1 MIEPILT
8 GIDQY
13 LPPVI
18 KVGLDKGK
26 YKSAYMPLII
36 NYRPIMRYIGSTC
49 QYAFVDVVTKGI
61 IFRPRNAANIS
72 VTNPP
77 RWNGLAETIQ
87 TIYDEYAAAPE
98 LKDFCTALS
107 TTISTEGYQYD
118 TPEDCGMVFCG
129 LIPEIG
135 AIHLKTKLFA
145 AMEDIITSKKVA
157 SVNVRGITL
166 PTTITQAGGN
176 TVSTLDA
183 LEYWYNSYMACANLE
198 LGNFYWKSTHWN
210 FMRNSSK
217 DPLMTR
223 MKLFDE
229 FVPLMIKLDG
239 IFNPF
244 VDLKIMGMLAEKFDI
259 FRKAYK
265 TEGLCTFAG
274 YYTSSMGNDQYVP
287 TSCAYFTTRG
297 QLSYMLQHN
306 FAPQNPNRDVSDDQ
320 FNYLA
325 VMTMIYTSAFQ
336 ALNLPY
342 RCMPFG
348 QAAVYGVT
356 VEDSVEVA
364 EITHH
369 PLHHLSRITVQSVPI
384 SGDQYPVWLYMLAV
398 DPKSDLQYY
407 ATNLGRY
414 SQVLRDA
421 FNPAVLMN
429 DVGGE
434 DLGKS
439 QNLTG
444 FHSQAEI

>member
-1 MIEPILT
+1 MINPLLT

-13 LPPVI
+13 LPPII
-18 KVGLDKGK
+18 KVGTDKGK
-26 YKSAYMPLII
+26 YKSAYMPLVI
-36 NYRPIMRYIGSTC
+36 NYRPIMRYVGSVC
-49 QYAFVDVVTKGI
+49 QYAFVDVVTKAI

-77 RWNGLAETIQ
+77 RWAHLVENIQ

-98 LKDFCTALS
+98 LLDFCTALS
-107 TTISTEGYQYD
+107 TNIPIDGYQYD
-118 TPEDCGMVFCG
+118 TEDDCGMNFCG
-129 LIPEIG
+129 VIQEIG

-145 AMEDIITSKKVA
+145 AMEDIITSKKTATV
-157 SVNVRGITL
+157 SVRGITI

-176 TVSTLDA
+176 TVSTLQA
-183 LEYWYNSYMACANLE
+183 LDYWYNSYMACANLE

-229 FVPLMIKLDG
+229 FVPLMIKFDG

-244 VDLKIMGMLAEKFDI
+244 VDLGIMEKLSDKFDI
-259 FRKAYK
+259 FHKAFK
-265 TEGLCTFAG
+265 MSGLCTFTG
-274 YYTSSMGNDQYVP
+274 YHALAVGDDQHTSI
-287 TSCAYFTTRG
+287 SCAYFTTRG
-297 QLSYMLQHN
+297 QLSYMLQHD
-306 FAPQNPNRDVSDDQ
+306 FSPQNQSRDVFDDQ
-320 FNYLA
+320 FDYLSL
-325 VMTMIYTSAFQ
+325 MTLIYTSAFK

-348 QAAVYGVT
+348 QAAVYAVT
-356 VEDSVEVA
+356 VEDSAEIV

-369 PLHHLSRITVQSVPI
+369 PLGHLSRLTVQSVAI
-384 SGDQYPVWLYMLAV
+384 SSDQYPVWLYMLAV

-414 SQVLRDA
+414 TQMLRDA
-421 FNPAVLMN
+421 FNQRILDN

-439 QNLTG
+439 QHLSG
-444 FHSQAEI
+444 FNGHIEI